1 MNSDFNLYLK
11 VFLSILKK
19 DFKINANQIAKEIG
33 ISKNTLTN
41 WKNGS
46 VPDLEKIKNL
56 LKFIN
61 KFNKEYVMDS
71 ETKFVIV
78 KLTKIIEFYIIQQE
92 TNIYQRKNE
101 KERRNLKIRRK
112 RRFTKNFSLL
122 IDFLNSVALQE
133 EAVQNDGNYIN
144 QEDSGE
150 VLDNL
155 LNIEFISRNER
166 NGSIA
171 IQKNLAKKL
180 HVSEAQISN
189 WKSGKDFPNEDN
201 LSKLQKLCSFNGS
214 GAFLDYDFTI
224 QMLENQFLR
233 APKLHYKL
241 LELERK
247 YFLRTRNFLEES
259 QLEVIL
265 LEKIS
270 RNPSEILIGYSG
282 EVLETIQEY
291 FYRDCILLLEEAFQ
305 FVDVNLTFEEWLRV
319 NIPNHN
325 FIPKLDSINGFR
337 FYADDIDYGYKIIRE
352 FQCFSKDI
360 GMINRFIVSNKKLF
374 YLTQLLMNKLEEMGI
389 EFEDW
394 LEEQYQIV
402 NEPSYFRELS
412 INLCNSMIESDFSDN
427 EDYLDEF
434 YRQFW
439 DFVMTKS
446 SRVDIQMHPTIQV
459 YTQDI
464 NSEEWIYDR
473 MESNYSL
480 LKSILDIELEKETLS
495 AEGRYLLDGRESFE
509 LLFKNHSM
517 KTFREASQNRNFDNI
532 KELEKLYRR
541 TVKFLK

>member
-224 QMLENQFLR
+224 EMLESQFLKS
-233 APKLHYKL
+233 PKLHFKL
-241 LELERK
+241 TELEQK
-247 YFLRTRNFLEES
+247 YFLIMRAFIKESNLES
-259 QLEVIL
+259 IL
-265 LEKIS
+265 REKIS
-270 RNPSEILIGYSG
+270 RNPSEILIGYPG
-282 EVLETIQEY
+282 EVLETVQEY

-325 FIPKLDSINGFR
+325 FIPKLDSIDGVR

-352 FQCFSKDI
+352 FYIKKDI
-360 GMINRFIVSNKKLF
+360 GMITRFVVSNKKLF
-374 YLTQLLMNKLEEMGI
+374 YLTRLLMNKLEETGI

-394 LEEQYQIV
+394 LEEQYESV
-402 NEPSYFRELS
+402 NETGYFRELS
-412 INLCNSMIESDFSDN
+412 ANLCNTLTESNFN
-427 EDYLDEF
+427 NTDYVEEF

-439 DFVMTKS
+439 DFIINKS
-446 SRVDIQMHPTIQV
+446 SIVDIQMHPTMQV
-459 YTQDI
+459 YIQDI
-464 NSEEWIYDR
+464 ESEEWIYSR
-473 MESNYSL
+473 MDSNYSL
-480 LKSILDIELEKETLS
+480 LKSILDIGFEKGELS
-495 AEGRYLLDGRESFE
+495 VNGRYLLDGRESFE
-509 LLFKNHSM
+509 LLFKNHSI
-517 KTFREASQNRNFDNI
+517 KTFRVESQNRNFDNV
-532 KELEKLYRR
+532 KELERMYRR
-541 TVKFLK
+541 TVKFLL